1 MIVVGQYPGLDNKEL
16 AISCMSCFTKT
27 MGIREADGEVGRW
40 MGLTLDC
47 VYRRNLMLAL
57 LKLRILLSEDR
68 LVKLAN
74 LLVNKT
80 QEAMYCV

>member
-1 MIVVGQYPGLDNKEL
+1 
-16 AISCMSCFTKT
+16 
-27 MGIREADGEVGRW
+27 MGIGEIDREVGRW

-47 VYRRNLMLAL
+47 VCRRDLMLAF
-57 LKLRILLSEDR
+57 LKLRVLLSEDR
-68 LVKLAN
+68 LVTLAN